1 MQNKTDAS
9 LQILSIV
16 PDSEIQQ
23 SDEYLAV
30 LGFDQPGNWEVLVKY
45 NGDIE
50 RIAELEGGRAQIIND
65 QFATLSIP
73 RENIANLLN
82 YTQVEYNEVPKRMQ
96 YTESSNMVVSCITSV
111 QNNPPYRLKGEGVLL
126 GIIDS
131 GINYFHPD
139 FRNDD
144 GSSRIQY
151 LWDQTITGSPPTG
164 FLTGTDFT
172 KAQIDEALRTPTHAE
187 GLSIVPS

>member
-82 YTQVEYNEVPKRMQ
+82 YTQVEY
-96 YTESSNMVVSCITSV
+96 
-111 QNNPPYRLKGEGVLL
+111 
-126 GIIDS
+126 
-131 GINYFHPD
+131 
-139 FRNDD
+139 
-144 GSSRIQY
+144 
-151 LWDQTITGSPPTG
+151 
-164 FLTGTDFT
+164 
-172 KAQIDEALRTPTHAE
+172 
-187 GLSIVPS
+187 